1 VSVGTISTYCRQ
13 AEVRLT
19 PPEQSTILPRSARV
33 DDMRLTAA
41 YDSWGGKAPT
51 PFRLSRASS
60 SRSCSKPV
68 LGFLRTICGPRSP
81 KHHLT
86 SANARIQTLT
96 RKVSAGVRRR
106 PKTDYCGPDLRRC
119 LSPVVI
125 SDHGFSKSPGQNR
138 ATGCLSFEVSQ
149 RPNDRT
155 RSAES
160 AATEAETT
168 SGSPTPVSALLGIKE
183 PMAFGPAAKSWFR

>member
-1 VSVGTISTYCRQ
+1 MRTRDMAVTQ
-13 AEVRLT
+13 ARLCSDLCDRKQ
-19 PPEQSTILPRSARV
+19 EPRIEITKV
-33 DDMRLTAA
+33 FTGLT
-41 YDSWGGKAPT
+41 
-51 PFRLSRASS
+51 
-60 SRSCSKPV
+60 
-68 LGFLRTICGPRSP
+68 SP
-81 KHHLT
+81 GMGHHL
-86 SANARIQTLT
+86 SAQTLK

-106 PKTDYCGPDLRRC
+106 PKPDYCGPDLRRC
-119 LSPVVI
+119 LSTVVI

-155 RSAES
+155 RSSDS

-168 SGSPTPVSALLGIKE
+168 SGSPTPVSALPAIKE